1 MSEMTGTCAY
11 CGQTMVVEAGSQY
24 DADEIASKTCTCDN
38 PLKRAAK
45 CHENIE
51 QICGKTSEGYG
62 MEMVVEDVV
71 DVIKA
76 VGTMCVNGYI
86 EAATFR
92 LDDSTMSIKRTKDG
106 VAVSRKKVLSA
117 RLDA

>member
-1 MSEMTGTCAY
+1 MSEWSGICMF
-11 CGQTMVVEAGSQY
+11 CGQAKIIEAETQY
-24 DADEIASKTCTCDN
+24 DADRIATQECICDN
-38 PLKRAAK
+38 PRRRAAK

-51 QICGKTSEGYG
+51 QICGEISERYG
-62 MEMVVEDVV
+62 MEQVVQEVK

-76 VGTMCVNGYI
+76 AGTMCVNGHI

-92 LDDSTMSIKRTKDG
+92 LADSTVQIKRLKDG

-117 RLDA
+117 KLES